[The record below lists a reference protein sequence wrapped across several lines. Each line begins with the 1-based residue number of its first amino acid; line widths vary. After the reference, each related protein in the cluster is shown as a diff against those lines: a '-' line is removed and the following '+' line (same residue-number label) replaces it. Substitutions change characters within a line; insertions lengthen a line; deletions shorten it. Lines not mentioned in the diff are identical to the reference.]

1 MRTHFTQIAQL
12 CCTVRENNSFFEPL
26 KAMHRATVGPKMG
39 LRVLNITRQLFMK
52 VETKNKKSG
61 LHRFLTY
68 REDFWAPKG
77 TQRALT
83 GPKKGRRV
91 LKHHQTTFYE
101 GRNKKQKIL
110 VASIFHVYLSPR
122 AKNMVLK
129 KWGWP
134 FFRISQNK
142 KMLLS
147 TTEEGPETKKFNSI
161 DENYV
166 L

>member
-1 MRTHFTQIAQL
+1 MAGNRSVASQFTGGRGNTTALDTLRWFTINQVEEMRTHFTQIAQL

-110 VASIFHVYLSPR
+110 VASIFDV
-122 AKNMVLK
+122 
-129 KWGWP
+129 
-134 FFRISQNK
+134 
-142 KMLLS
+142 
-147 TTEEGPETKKFNSI
+147 
-161 DENYV
+161 
-166 L
+166 